1 MGSPAGVNLVAFS
14 GGVDSSL
21 VAYLVHRAFPGSSV
35 ACLGRSASLPDDQ
48 LRSAQEIARSI
59 GIPLEQVFPGEGRH
73 RDYVAN
79 TGMSCYHCKSHLYE
93 ALQLVAS
100 KAATLQDVTLFN
112 GTNADD
118 MLDATRVG
126 LVAAKEY
133 AVRSPLAGP
142 DFVFYAIIVIIVIIV
157 ITLAGFTK
165 EEVRAAARNAGL
177 ANWDHAAS
185 PCLRSRLQF
194 GVEATEEHL
203 ARVEAGEQRVRE
215 ILGTPVQENLRV
227 RYLAGGKARIELEV
241 ATLQRVEAQSGTLS
255 RELQDALLELGF
267 KGVSTKAF
275 RSGSLSGHVPAA

>member
-1 MGSPAGVNLVAFS
+1 VIPSMVRAVRSMGSPAGVNLVAFS

-133 AVRSPLAGP
+133 AVRSPLAG
-142 DFVFYAIIVIIVIIV
+142 
-157 ITLAGFTK
+157 FTK